1 MKKIF
6 LYITLLSL
14 GFNASA
20 QNSIENLG
28 PKVNSKYSE
37 VRPTISADGKTLYF
51 VVEGNPKNTMFKEDK
66 LAQDVWYS
74 KLDENGEWTQASQE
88 TAPVNSP
95 KDNAVFWVSPDGN
108 RLLIRGAFENG
119 KFIGRGI
126 SVINRT
132 AEGWSQPEK
141 LNIKGYNRMAIDKY
155 SGAFMANDGKTLLL
169 YFSEERNSYLNDIY
183 VSHLQENGDWSK
195 PKNTGTINT
204 DNYDEI
210 SPFLAS
216 DGMTLYFSSDR
227 PDGKGGYDIWMAK
240 RLDDSWTKWT
250 DPVNLGDSINSPKWE
265 GYFAIDAKG
274 EYGYFATSRNS
285 VGSTD
290 IAKIKLD
297 ESQKPKSVALV
308 YGKVFNAITKQPMDA
323 NLFYDLVPG
332 EKEEGNAVSFVDG
345 TYKVTLPYGK
355 VYSLRA
361 SADNFFSMLDTL
373 DLSVENPYKELHKDL
388 YLYPVVND
396 GKLLYDSMGNIVRK
410 DLDSIFI
417 DDSAKLIQGLALT
430 MNNTLFES
438 GTSNLRP
445 ESNVELEKIV
455 KKLKDEANL
464 KIELSA
470 PSDGIEKTD
479 ESIKLAEERAK
490 ALREY
495 LLSRGID
502 PSRITEDGNSSSITL
517 LEGLII
523 TTNKILF
530 DFGKSII
537 RSESYVQLE
546 KVAKLM
552 KYNVNMKIELSA
564 HTDAIGKY
572 SDNLKLSDDRA
583 NASRQYL
590 LSQGIDAS
598 RIIAKGYGETTP
610 VASNKT
616 DDGRQLN
623 RRVEFRILQK

>member
-1 MKKIF
+1 MKKLF
-6 LYITLLSL
+6 LYAAVLT
-14 GFNASA
+14 FANHAKA
-20 QNSIENLG
+20 QYSIENLG
-28 PKVNSKYSE
+28 PKVNSKFAE
-37 VRPTISADGKTLYF
+37 IRPTISADGKILYY
-51 VVEGNPKNTMFKEDK
+51 VVEGSPKNTMFKEDK

-74 KLDENGEWTQASQE
+74 KLNDNGEWSEATQEASPIN
-88 TAPVNSP
+88 TP
-95 KDNAVFWVSPDGN
+95 KDNAVYWVSPDGN
-108 RLLIRGAFENG
+108 RLLIRGAFDSG
-119 KFIGRGI
+119 KYIGRGI
-126 SVINRT
+126 SVTNRT
-132 AEGWSQPEK
+132 ADGWSQPEK
-141 LNIKGYNRMAIDKY
+141 LNIKGYNKMAVDKY

-183 VSHLQENGDWSK
+183 VSHLQEDGIWSRPVK
-195 PKNTGTINT
+195 TGTINT
-204 DNYDEI
+204 DDYDEI

-216 DGMTLYFSSDR
+216 DGLTLYFSSDR

-285 VGSTD
+285 LGSTD

-297 ESQKPKSVALV
+297 ESQKPKTVALV

-323 NLFYDLVPG
+323 NLYYDLIPG

-373 DLSVENPYKELHKDL
+373 DLSVENPYKELHRDL

-396 GKLLYDSMGNIVRK
+396 GKLLYDSMGNVIRK
-410 DLDSIFI
+410 NLDSI
-417 DDSAKLIQGLALT
+417 DVNDSARLNAGAIL
-430 MNNTLFES
+430 NTKNILFETGKS
-438 GTSNLRP
+438 TLSQ
-445 ESNVELEKIV
+445 SSVAELDNAV
-455 KKLKDEANL
+455 KKLKEDPNA
-464 KIELSA
+464 KIELSI
-470 PSDGIEKTD
+470 SDNNDEKNNA
-479 ESIKLAEERAK
+479 KLAEDRARV
-490 ALREY
+490 LRQY
-495 LLSRGID
+495 LISRGISPD
-502 PSRITEDGNSSSITL
+502 RILSEGESSNDYL
-517 LEGLII
+517 PEGLIL

-537 RSESYVQLE
+537 RSESYYQLE

-552 KYNVNMKIELSA
+552 KVNPNMIIELSA

-583 NASRQYL
+583 NASKQYL
-590 LSQGIDAS
+590 LSKGIDAT
-598 RIIAKGYGETTP
+598 RIKAKGYGETTP

-616 DDGRQLN
+616 EDGRQLN

>member
-1 MKKIF
+1 MKKFF
-6 LYITLLSL
+6 LYAAVLT
-14 GFNASA
+14 FANHVNA
-20 QNSIENLG
+20 QYSIENLG
-28 PKVNSKYSE
+28 PKVNSKFSE
-37 VRPTISADGKTLYF
+37 IRPTISADGKTLYF

-66 LAQDVWYS
+66 LAQDVWFS
-74 KLDENGEWTQASQE
+74 KLDENGEWSPAAQE
-88 TAPVNSP
+88 TAPVNTP

-126 SVINRT
+126 SITNRT
-132 AEGWSQPEK
+132 AEGWTQPEK
-141 LNIKGYNRMAIDKY
+141 LNIKGYNRMAVDKY

-183 VSHLQENGDWSK
+183 VSHLQEDGDWSK
-195 PKNTGTINT
+195 PIRTGTINT
-204 DNYDEI
+204 DDFDEI

-216 DGMTLYFSSDR
+216 DGMTIYFSSDR

-332 EKEEGNAVSFVDG
+332 EKEEGNAVAFVDG

-373 DLSVENPYKELHKDL
+373 DLSVENPYKELHRDL

-396 GKLLYDSMGNIVRK
+396 GKLLYDSMGNVIRK
-410 DLDSIFI
+410 NLDSVDLDNSISLAGGSVLTTKQILF
-417 DDSAKLIQGLALT
+417 DSGKS
-430 MNNTLFES
+430 TLPP
-438 GTSNLRP
+438 TS
-445 ESNVELEKIV
+445 VAELDNAV
-455 KKLKDEANL
+455 KKMKDNPNI
-464 KIELSA
+464 KIELVVSGNNN
-470 PSDGIEKTD
+470 DGD
-479 ESIKLAEERAK
+479 NSKLAEDRALV
-490 ALREY
+490 LRQY
-495 LLSRGID
+495 LISKGID
-502 PSRITEDGNSSSITL
+502 PDRIINEGEDNNAAL
-517 LEGLII
+517 LEGLIL

-537 RSESYVQLE
+537 RSESYYQLE
-546 KVAKLM
+546 KVAKIM
-552 KYNVNMKIELSA
+552 KYNPSMIIELSA

-590 LSQGIDAS
+590 LSKGIDGS
-598 RIIAKGYGETTP
+598 RIKSKGYGETTP

-616 DDGRQLN
+616 EDGRQLN

>member
-183 VSHLQENGDWSK
+183 VSHLQEDGDWSK
-195 PKNTGTINT
+195 PIRTGTINT
-204 DNYDEI
+204 DDFDEI

-216 DGMTLYFSSDR
+216 DGITMYFSSDR

-274 EYGYFATSRNS
+274 EYGYFATGRNS

>member
-6 LYITLLSL
+6 LYAATLAF
-14 GFNASA
+14 GNTAIA
-20 QNSIENLG
+20 QHSIENLG
-28 PKVNSKYSE
+28 SNVNSKFSE
-37 VRPTISADGKTLYF
+37 IRPTISADGKTLYY
-51 VVEGNPKNTMFKEDK
+51 VVEGSPNNTMFKEDK

-74 KLDENGEWTQASQE
+74 KLNENGEWSQATHE
-88 TAPVNSP
+88 VSP
-95 KDNAVFWVSPDGN
+95 INTPKHNAVYWVSPDGN
-108 RLLIRGAFENG
+108 RLLIRGAFDSG

-126 SVINRT
+126 SITNRT
-132 AEGWSQPEK
+132 TDGWSQPEK
-141 LNIKGYNRMAIDKY
+141 LNIKGYNKMAVDKY

-183 VSHLQENGDWSK
+183 VSHLQEDGNWSRPVK
-195 PKNTGTINT
+195 TGTINT
-204 DNYDEI
+204 DDYDEI

-216 DGMTLYFSSDR
+216 DGLTLYFSSDR

-240 RLDDSWTKWT
+240 RLDDTWTKWT

-285 VGSTD
+285 LGSTD
-290 IAKIKLD
+290 IVKIKLD

-373 DLSVENPYKELHKDL
+373 DLTVENPYKELHKDL

-396 GKLLYDSMGNIVRK
+396 GKLLYDSMGNVVRK
-410 DLDSIFI
+410 NLDSV
-417 DDSAKLIQGLALT
+417 AL
-430 MNNTLFES
+430 EDK
-438 GTSNLRP
+438 
-445 ESNVELEKIV
+445 EQLE
-455 KKLKDEANL
+455 
-464 KIELSA
+464 
-470 PSDGIEKTD
+470 
-479 ESIKLAEERAK
+479 
-490 ALREY
+490 
-495 LLSRGID
+495 
-502 PSRITEDGNSSSITL
+502 
-517 LEGLII
+517 EGLIL
-523 TTNKILF
+523 TTNNILF
-530 DFGKSII
+530 DFGKSLL
-537 RSESYVQLE
+537 RSESFVELD
-546 KVAKLM
+546 KVAKMM
-552 KYNVNMKIELSA
+552 KANPSMIIELSA

-590 LSQGIDAS
+590 LSKGFDGS
-598 RIIAKGYGETTP
+598 RIKSKGYGETTP

-616 DDGRQLN
+616 EDGRQLN

>member
-1 MKKIF
+1 MKKFF
-6 LYITLLSL
+6 LYAAVLT
-14 GFNASA
+14 FANHVNA
-20 QNSIENLG
+20 QYSIENLG
-28 PKVNSKYSE
+28 PKVNSKFSE
-37 VRPTISADGKTLYF
+37 IRPTISADGKTLYY
-51 VVEGNPKNTMFKEDK
+51 VVEGSPKNTMFKEDK

-74 KLDENGEWTQASQE
+74 KLDENGEWSQATQE
-88 TAPVNSP
+88 VAPINTP
-95 KDNAVFWVSPDGN
+95 KYNAVYWVSPDGN
-108 RLLIRGAFENG
+108 RLLIRGAFDSG
-119 KFIGRGI
+119 KYIGRGI
-126 SVINRT
+126 SVTNRT

-141 LNIKGYNRMAIDKY
+141 LNINGYNKMAVDKY

-183 VSHLQENGDWSK
+183 VSHLQEDGNWSK
-195 PKNTGTINT
+195 PIRTGTINT
-204 DNYDEI
+204 DDFDEI

-216 DGMTLYFSSDR
+216 DGMTIYFSSDR

-332 EKEEGNAVSFVDG
+332 EKEEGNAVAFVDG

-396 GKLLYDSMGNIVRK
+396 GKLLYDSMGNVIRK
-410 DLDSIFI
+410 NLDSVDLDNSISLAGGSVLTTKQILF
-417 DDSAKLIQGLALT
+417 DSGKS
-430 MNNTLFES
+430 TLPP
-438 GTSNLRP
+438 TS
-445 ESNVELEKIV
+445 VAELDNAV
-455 KKLKDEANL
+455 KKMKDNPNI
-464 KIELSA
+464 KIELAVSGNNN
-470 PSDGIEKTD
+470 DGD
-479 ESIKLAEERAK
+479 NSKLAEDRALV
-490 ALREY
+490 LRQY
-495 LLSRGID
+495 LISKGID
-502 PSRITEDGNSSSITL
+502 PDRIINEGEDNNAAL
-517 LEGLII
+517 LEGLIL

-537 RSESYVQLE
+537 RSESYYQLE
-546 KVAKLM
+546 KVAKIM
-552 KYNVNMKIELSA
+552 KYNPSMIIELSA

-590 LSQGIDAS
+590 LSKGIDGS
-598 RIIAKGYGETTP
+598 RIKSKGYGETTP

-616 DDGRQLN
+616 EDGRQLN

>member
-1 MKKIF
+1 MKKFF
-6 LYITLLSL
+6 LYAAVLT
-14 GFNASA
+14 FANHVNA
-20 QNSIENLG
+20 QYSIENLG
-28 PKVNSKYSE
+28 PKVNSKFSE
-37 VRPTISADGKTLYF
+37 IRPTISADGKTLYY

-66 LAQDVWYS
+66 FAQDVWYS
-74 KLDENGEWTQASQE
+74 KLDENGEWSQATQE
-88 TAPVNSP
+88 VSP
-95 KDNAVFWVSPDGN
+95 INTPKNNAVYWVSPDGN
-108 RLLIRGAFENG
+108 RLLIRGAFDSG

-126 SVINRT
+126 SVTNRT
-132 AEGWSQPEK
+132 ADGWSQPEK
-141 LNIKGYNRMAIDKY
+141 LNIKGYNKMAVDKY

-183 VSHLQENGDWSK
+183 VSHLQEDGNWSRPVK
-195 PKNTGTINT
+195 TGTINT
-204 DNYDEI
+204 DDYDEI

-216 DGMTLYFSSDR
+216 DGLTLYFSSDR

-240 RLDDSWTKWT
+240 RLDDTWTKWT

-396 GKLLYDSMGNIVRK
+396 GKLLYDSMGNVIRK
-410 DLDSIFI
+410 NLDSVYVE
-417 DDSAKLIQGLALT
+417 DSIRLAGRAILST
-430 MNNTLFES
+430 KDILFDSGKSTLPPAS
-438 GTSNLRP
+438 LA
-445 ESNVELEKIV
+445 ELDNAV
-455 KKLKDEANL
+455 KKMKDNPNI
-464 KIELSA
+464 KIQIAVS
-470 PSDGIEKTD
+470 GINNENGN
-479 ESIKLAEERAK
+479 SKLAEDRSLV
-490 ALREY
+490 LRQY
-495 LLSRGID
+495 LISKGID
-502 PSRITEDGNSSSITL
+502 PDRIITEVDDNNPAL
-517 LEGLII
+517 LEGLIL
-523 TTNKILF
+523 TTNNILF
-530 DFGKSII
+530 DFGKSLL
-537 RSESYVQLE
+537 RSESFIELD
-546 KVAKLM
+546 KVAKMM
-552 KYNVNMKIELSA
+552 KANPNMIIELSA

-572 SDNLKLSDDRA
+572 SDNLKLSEDRA

-590 LSQGIDAS
+590 LSKGFDAS
-598 RIIAKGYGETTP
+598 RIKSKGYGETTP

-616 DDGRQLN
+616 EDGRQLN

>member
-1 MKKIF
+1 
-6 LYITLLSL
+6 L
-14 GFNASA
+14 
-20 QNSIENLG
+20 
-28 PKVNSKYSE
+28 
-37 VRPTISADGKTLYF
+37 
-51 VVEGNPKNTMFKEDK
+51 
-66 LAQDVWYS
+66 
-74 KLDENGEWTQASQE
+74 QE
-88 TAPVNSP
+88 
-95 KDNAVFWVSPDGN
+95 DGN
-108 RLLIRGAFENG
+108 
-119 KFIGRGI
+119 
-126 SVINRT
+126 
-132 AEGWSQPEK
+132 
-141 LNIKGYNRMAIDKY
+141 
-155 SGAFMANDGKTLLL
+155 
-169 YFSEERNSYLNDIY
+169 
-183 VSHLQENGDWSK
+183 WSK
-195 PKNTGTINT
+195 PIRTGTINT
-204 DNYDEI
+204 DDFDEI

-216 DGMTLYFSSDR
+216 DGMTIYFSSDR

-332 EKEEGNAVSFVDG
+332 EKEEGNAVAFVDG

-396 GKLLYDSMGNIVRK
+396 GKLLYDSMGNVIRK
-410 DLDSIFI
+410 NLDSVDLDNSISLAGGSVLTTKQILF
-417 DDSAKLIQGLALT
+417 DSGKS
-430 MNNTLFES
+430 TLPP
-438 GTSNLRP
+438 TS
-445 ESNVELEKIV
+445 VAELDNAV
-455 KKLKDEANL
+455 KKMKDNPNI
-464 KIELSA
+464 KIELAVSGNNN
-470 PSDGIEKTD
+470 DGD
-479 ESIKLAEERAK
+479 NSKLAEDRALV
-490 ALREY
+490 LRQY
-495 LLSRGID
+495 LISKGID
-502 PSRITEDGNSSSITL
+502 PDRIINEGEDNNAAL
-517 LEGLII
+517 LEGLIL

-537 RSESYVQLE
+537 RSESYYQLE
-546 KVAKLM
+546 KVAKIM
-552 KYNVNMKIELSA
+552 KYNPSMIIELSA

-590 LSQGIDAS
+590 LSKGIDGS
-598 RIIAKGYGETTP
+598 RIKSKGYGETTP

-616 DDGRQLN
+616 EDGRQLN